1 MKENLTAGISYTHT
15 FLVPREKTV
24 PRLYPEAALFREMP
38 EVFATGYLVGF
49 IEWACMEALKPYLE
63 EGERSVGT
71 MINVSH
77 VAATPPGMEV
87 TAQVR
92 LLEVTGKRTLWEVE
106 VHDEVDL
113 ISKGTHERFTIKL
126 EQFQERLMAKA
137 QKSGHKK

>member
-1 MKENLTAGISYTHT
+1 MKDNLTAGISYTHT

-24 PRLYPEAALFREMP
+24 PRLYPESSLFREMP

-49 IEWACMEALKPYLE
+49 IEWACMEALAPYLE
-63 EGERSVGT
+63 EGERTVGT
-71 MINVSH
+71 MINVTHS
-77 VAATPPGMEV
+77 AATPPGMQV

-113 ISKGTHERFTIKL
+113 ISKGTHERFTVKL
-126 EQFQERLMAKA
+126 DQFKERLEKKAK
-137 QKSGHKK
+137 G